1 MTARMRR
8 IGLGLLPLVA
18 GLPTAAPAQ
27 TVSPPAESPAPE
39 PAPPASADPAALK
52 VLLDQARFWQLQNQP
67 ARALE
72 ALRRAL
78 LLDPSNTDALGLAAQ
93 IEAARGE
100 RAAAVRDLA
109 RLRDLRPTDPRI
121 VQVEQAL
128 RVGPID
134 QAGLAQAR
142 ALAAKG
148 QVEPAIEAYRALFHG
163 NPPPPELA
171 VEYYQLLSGTKTD
184 WQAGQAGLARIVA
197 ADPRNVRA
205 QLAYA
210 TVLTYQPSTR
220 ADGISRLAILARNPS
235 AADAARTA
243 WRQALD
249 WLPVD
254 KGSIPLY
261 QAYLDAHPGDMALE
275 RKLADAKNPPRTP
288 ADIAG
293 ADRVRGFDALQA
305 GRLADA
311 GAAFQ
316 AALAIDA
323 NDADATG
330 GLGLVRLREG
340 KSAEA
345 RQLLEKAI
353 ALSPDHADRWQAA
366 LAGAASATE
375 MASAKQLIAS
385 GQLAA
390 AETQLRAIV
399 ARGGDVTG
407 AEQMLADVQTRRG
420 DLAGAEASYRAV
432 LARQPGNV
440 AALVG
445 LAGVLQRRGRTAEA
459 QTLLARAG
467 TAGGPLAGQMRAG
480 ELRQQAEQTSDPAA
494 RIALLQAA
502 SAAAPQDPWVKF
514 DLARALRANG
524 QAAEARALMQAAV
537 AASPTPET
545 LHAAAL
551 FAMQDGQPA
560 EAAALAARIPPGQRS
575 ADVTR
580 ILAEAKFR
588 AQVDTIIARAAGNP
602 MLARQRLL
610 TLAAAPDPDGSR
622 GAAIAHALAA
632 AGDKAGARL
641 AIDTA
646 LAANPNA
653 SAGAR
658 IAYAG
663 ALLEAGQG
671 PAANALLV
679 GLTGAPG
686 LTAQQKSEIAS
697 LQDGIA
703 VQTSDR
709 LNADGH
715 TAEAYDALAP
725 ALVRSPENPGVN
737 MALARLYSTA
747 DDPKQALEINEAI
760 LRRDPGNLDARRG
773 AVAAAI
779 RLGRLQEA
787 DTLAQEGLSLN
798 QGDPRAW
805 LAAADVAR
813 ARGDSRTALRDLR
826 TARDLE
832 QQNAATP
839 ALAGGAAGA
848 QPVPVN
854 PFRQGPPPESSAGTP
869 ANPLT
874 TDIDRQIREVREQLA
889 TWVQLGPGFRAR
901 SGSPGLDQL
910 SEMTVPLIASL
921 SPGGYG
927 RLTFTATPVLLEG
940 GTLYDTPTSLAQFGT
955 NALGGAVAP
964 GDQNAQ
970 GVALELAYAYGWL
983 KADVGSTPIGFRTEN
998 IVGGVELSPEIAPG
1012 LRLRVVGERRA
1023 VTDSLLSYASTVDP
1037 RTGEVF
1043 GGVVRNRGHLQLELT
1058 RGLANF
1064 YIGGGGSE
1072 LTGRNVASNTGW
1084 EFGAGGSYPVWRA
1097 KGEEVRAGLD
1107 LVYFGYNKNL
1117 RYFSLGQGGYF
1128 SPQNYF
1134 AALIPVTYTSTGENL
1149 TWTVGATLGIQ
1160 SYNESAS
1167 NVFPNDPGL
1176 QQALVAESYTNAA
1189 VITQYPSDSK
1199 TGFTGGAH
1207 GSFDYRIDTGLH
1219 VGGTLRYDRAGDWNE
1234 VKGLLYARYVFN
1246 PGS

>member
-1 MTARMRR
+1 MNARMRR
-8 IGLGLLPLVA
+8 IGLGLLPLA
-18 GLPTAAPAQ
+18 AALPCIAPARAA
-27 TVSPPAESPAPE
+27 TAGPAP
-39 PAPPASADPAALK
+39 AAAADPAALK
-52 VLLDQARFWQLQNQP
+52 VLLDQAHFWQLQNQP

-93 IEAARGE
+93 IEAGRGD
-100 RAAAVRDLA
+100 RTAAIRDLA
-109 RLRDLRPTDPRI
+109 RLRALRPTDPRI

-171 VEYYQLLSGTKTD
+171 VEYYQLLAGTKTD
-184 WQAGQAGLARIVA
+184 WQAGQEGLARIVA
-197 ADPRNVRA
+197 ADPRDVRA

-235 AADAARTA
+235 AGEAARTA

-254 KGSIPLY
+254 QGSIPLY
-261 QAYLDAHPGDMALE
+261 QAYLDVHPDDAALA

-311 GAAFQ
+311 AAAFQ

-353 ALSPDHADRWQAA
+353 ALSPEHADRWQAA

-375 MASAKQLIAS
+375 MASARQLIAS

-390 AETQLRAIV
+390 AETQLRAII

-407 AEQMLADVQTRRG
+407 AQQMLADVQTRRG

-440 AALVG
+440 AAMVA
-445 LAGVLQRRGRTAEA
+445 LAGVLQRRGKSAEA
-459 QTLLARAG
+459 QTLLARAE
-467 TAGGPLAGQMRAG
+467 ASGGGRLAGQARASQ
-480 ELRQQAEQTSDPAA
+480 LRLQAEQTNDPAA

-502 SAAAPQDPWVKF
+502 SAAAPQDPWTKF

-560 EAAALAARIPPGQRS
+560 EAAALAARIPPGRRP

-588 AQVDTIIARAAGNP
+588 TQVDSIMAGAAGNP

-610 TLAAAPDPDGSR
+610 TLAAAPDPGGSR

-653 SAGAR
+653 PAGAR

-679 GLTGAPG
+679 SLAGAPG
-686 LTAQQKSEIAS
+686 LTAQQRSEIAS

-709 LNADGH
+709 LNAAGH
-715 TAEAYDALAP
+715 TAQAYDALAP
-725 ALVRSPENPGVN
+725 ALARSPENPGVN

-747 DDPKQALEINEAI
+747 DDPKQALAINEAI

-832 QQNAATP
+832 QQNAAAP
-839 ALAGGAAGA
+839 ALASAAGA
-848 QPVPVN
+848 PPVPVN
-854 PFRQGPPPESSAGTP
+854 PFRQGPPPESGAGAA

-874 TDIDRQIREVREQLA
+874 ADIDRQIREVREQLA

-910 SEMTVPLIASL
+910 SEMTVPLMASL

-927 RLTFTATPVLLEG
+927 RLTFTATPVLLQG

-983 KADVGSTPIGFRTEN
+983 KADVGSTPIGFRTQN

-1012 LRLRVVGERRA
+1012 LRLRVAGERRA

-1043 GGVVRNRGHLQLELT
+1043 GGVVRTRGHLQLELT

-1064 YIGGGGSE
+1064 YIGGGGSA
-1072 LTGRNVASNTGW
+1072 LSGRNVASNTSW

-1107 LVYFGYNKNL
+1107 LVYFGYDKNL

-1134 AALIPVTYTSTGENL
+1134 AALIPVSYTSTGENL

-1189 VITQYPSDSK
+1189 VVTQYPSDSK

-1219 VGGTLRYDRAGDWNE
+1219 IGGTLRYDRAGDWNE